1 MSFFLFKL
9 YLFLLFTRPFDLF
22 AQSLAEYRPMLF
34 LWVLAFV
41 LGLFK
46 VLSSKTFVWNGAYYR
61 VLLAFMASIVA
72 SKVASGWAGAAVG
85 AISEFSSTALL
96 VVLVSMN
103 VGDIDKLKSACLT
116 ILAAVALTCFM
127 SVYAYHTGFM
137 SEEFV
142 LQQSNGSSDLD
153 LPVDRPAIPALDDS
167 GAYLWRVRGAGFFN
181 DPNDFAQA
189 IVMALP
195 WLWLLYRPG
204 QWLRNLVCVI
214 GPAALMAYAIF
225 LTGSR
230 GAILGGASLMVF
242 GIRRVLGTAKTV
254 ALTVALG
261 AVAMVAGMSGG
272 RGFSTQEE
280 SAGERIEA
288 WYEGILMLRSHPF
301 LGVGYGNFR
310 DYHTLT
316 AHNSFVL
323 CFAEL
328 GLVGFFFWMA
338 LLVIAFK
345 VVSSVVNT
353 APEGSSD
360 RLLASLLRA
369 SLVGYLTCAWFLSRT
384 YQPTLYV
391 LLTLCVAS
399 GYVARRNQLL
409 PKSSAE
415 LTWVRSSLTSM
426 VLAMSLVYGFIVLS
440 RVQG

>member
-22 AQSLAEYRPMLF
+22 AQSMAEYRPMLV
-34 LWVLAFV
+34 LWLLAFTFGV
-41 LGLFK
+41 FK
-46 VLSSKTFVWNGAYYR
+46 VVSSRTFAWNGAFYR
-61 VLLAFMASIVA
+61 ALLAFMACIVA

-85 AISEFSSTALL
+85 ALSEFSSTALL

-103 VGDIDKLKSACLT
+103 VVDVDRLKSACLT

-142 LQQSNGSSDLD
+142 LQQSNGTADMD
-153 LPVDRPAIPALDDS
+153 LPADRPAIPALDDS

-189 IVMALP
+189 IVMVMP
-195 WLWLLYRPG
+195 WLWLFYQPG
-204 QWLRNLVCVI
+204 RWIRNLACVI
-214 GPAALMAYAIF
+214 SPACLMGYAIF

-230 GAILGGASLMVF
+230 GAILGGASLLVF
-242 GIRRVLGTAKTV
+242 GIRRVLGTVKTV
-254 ALTVALG
+254 LLTVGLG
-261 AVAMVAGMSGG
+261 AAAMVAGMSGG

-280 SAGERIEA
+280 SAGDRIEA
-288 WYEGILMLRSHPF
+288 WYEGILMLRSHPLF
-301 LGVGYGNFR
+301 GVGYGNFR

-323 CFAEL
+323 CFSEL

-345 VVSSVVNT
+345 VVARVVDE
-353 APEGSSD
+353 APAGSDD

-391 LLTLCVAS
+391 LLTLCVAT
-399 GYVARRNQLL
+399 GYAAVRNGVTPLNNVRL
-409 PKSSAE
+409 A
-415 LTWVRSSLTSM
+415 WVRASFTSM